1 MFFQIQ
7 TTLGGHRASTFD
19 ITANSF
25 DEAVAI
31 GDQLAA
37 DWDEKLWMVSRDNS
51 SEFCV
56 FN

>member
-25 DEAVAI
+25 DEAVVI